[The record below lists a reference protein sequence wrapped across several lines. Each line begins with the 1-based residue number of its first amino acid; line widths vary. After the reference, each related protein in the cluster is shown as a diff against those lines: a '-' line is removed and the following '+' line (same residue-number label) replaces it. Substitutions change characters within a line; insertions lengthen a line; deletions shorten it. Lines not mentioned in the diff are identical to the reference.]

1 LILSSAI
8 TDAAIVIQQGGVIAY
23 PTEAIFGLGC
33 DPDNNVAIKKLLKL
47 KQRSA
52 DKGLILLASD
62 YTQLLPYIDDKLF
75 KKTLGNEK
83 YNSVLSQWPSAI
95 TQLLPA
101 KKNISPLLTGVF
113 DTIAVRVTDHPDVVA
128 LCQKM
133 NKAIIS
139 TSANVSKQEP
149 ARTWQQVEQQFK
161 KSVDFIIKSNTQG
174 LTKPSLIINPLTE
187 EIIRL

>member
-8 TDAAIVIQQGGVIAY
+8 THAANVIQQGGVIAY

-52 DKGLILLASD
+52 NKGLILLASD
-62 YTQLLPYIDDKLF
+62 YAQLLPYIDDKLL
-75 KKTLGNEK
+75 KKILGNK
-83 YNSVLSQWPSAI
+83 RYHSVLSQWPSAI

-101 KKNISPLLTGVF
+101 TKNISPLLTGAF

-139 TSANVSKQEP
+139 TSANISKQEP